1 MYNDTYIIY
10 THVCRINEIST
21 SFPKRT
27 VELRTTVSLWLFILM
42 MSGIRCSKKNPWKK
56 ILNFKVKVNF
66 VLQNWLYRF
75 GGVESHY
82 GGFYICL
89 FYIDPVQMN
98 FPVKTYQDI
107 FMSLCYGSKHPLR
120 LLRFYYCNI
129 GTNTSRPLL
138 NLRHISVL
146 FRLWRMES
154 LLPSLLVVFI
164 ETKEWSHPMYTYWN
178 RYVLYSLLGYCTEYK
193 MSH

>member
-1 MYNDTYIIY
+1 
-10 THVCRINEIST
+10 
-21 SFPKRT
+21 
-27 VELRTTVSLWLFILM
+27 M
-42 MSGIRCSKKNPWKK
+42 MSGIRCSKKKSLKK
-56 ILNFKVKVNF
+56 DLEFQGQGQFCFTN
-66 VLQNWLYRF
+66 LHRF

-120 LLRFYYCNI
+120 LLRFYYCSI

-164 ETKEWSHPMYTYWN
+164 ETKE
-178 RYVLYSLLGYCTEYK
+178 
-193 MSH
+193 